1 MFCARNF
8 LSARFEL
15 LFVGRVSLTI
25 RTIGPRPRLHSCHP
39 WSSNQRYTS
48 FMWMNFVKLSI
59 GVLNEQ
65 LLLGCSF
72 LTMLPSQ
79 CAAYLGTRY
88 LDGQDYL
95 FDKQRTASFT
105 RVNFVKFSLEVSSE
119 KLSSGEGNLSFALG
133 SQVNSYEPLWE
144 KLVSD
149 HLNRA
154 VFHWLFVSSPPNI
167 LSKLYRIDAA
177 QLHCCDPL
185 LIKGRNTPFLS
196 RRFLDAR
203 SEVWANCLWVAVS
216 R

>member
-1 MFCARNF
+1 MHCARNF
-8 LSARFEL
+8 VSARFEL
-15 LFVGRVSLTI
+15 LIVGRVSLAM
-25 RTIGPRPRLHSCHP
+25 RSIGPRPRLHSSHP
-39 WSSNQRYTS
+39 LWSNQRYTS
-48 FMWMNFVKLSI
+48 WMNFVKLSI
-59 GVLNEQ
+59 GVLNQQ

-88 LDGQDYL
+88 LDDQDYL

-133 SQVNSYEPLWE
+133 SQVGSYEPLWE
-144 KLVSD
+144 KLVLD

-154 VFHWLFVSSPPNI
+154 LFHWLFVSSWPNI
-167 LSKLYRIDAA
+167 LSKLYRGDTGYI
-177 QLHCCDPL
+177 QCGDPL
-185 LIKGRNTPFLS
+185 LVKGRNTPFLC

-203 SEVWANCLWVAVS
+203 SEVWVNCLWLAVS